1 MSVTC
6 GDARYCNV
14 RKRFGWAAALTA
26 SLCMLIAVELPATA
40 DDTATAPAAPPVDT
54 KATTPATNNSAAAG
68 NTTSATADSAAGL
81 KGNVVAADLSILAAL
96 KELGEICHRVNK
108 SSTDLLYESQRPNT
122 VAIGGPT
129 IIGNTIIPIA
139 AAPGGV
145 MNMGG
150 YLPPRKKWVDYFVAE
165 ISQLFPL
172 LETQITSA
180 SSPDNDPTATA
191 VIADMKV
198 DLSSMK
204 PWYDRLL
211 SDTKG
216 PPYNNANISKD
227 ASALIKYST
236 HIDKDR
242 KQLDRISKK
251 AEKKAEK
258 LEKRHVTK

>member
-1 MSVTC
+1 M
-6 GDARYCNV
+6 
-14 RKRFGWAAALTA
+14 
-26 SLCMLIAVELPATA
+26 ELPATA
-40 DDTATAPAAPPVDT
+40 DDTASTAPAGAP
-54 KATTPATNNSAAAG
+54 ATASAGASKTAPATASNTATATTNNSAVTG
-68 NTTSATADSAAGL
+68 SATGATTDSAAGL
-81 KGNVVAADLSILAAL
+81 QGNVVTADLSIIAAL
-96 KELGEICHRVNK
+96 KELGEICHRVK
-108 SSTDLLYESQRPNT
+108 GSATDLLYESQRPNT

-129 IIGNTIIPIA
+129 IIGNTVIPIA

-145 MNMGG
+145 INMGG
-150 YLPPRKKWVDYFVAE
+150 YLPPRKKWVDYFVSQ

-198 DLSSMK
+198 ELSSMK

-211 SDTKG
+211 SDTQG
-216 PPYNNANISKD
+216 PPYNSANITKD
-227 ASALIKYST
+227 ASALITYSD

-258 LEKRHVTK
+258 LEKRHQTK